1 MTPLRRAT
9 ALTLALG
16 LLAMGPGGPAHARDA
31 ASAEAEYLSEAQSG
45 VDEVKGAE
53 SYYNNDDRQ
62 SACRI
67 INDARHHIYAAMG
80 KYDAARAEAQADSS
94 EDGDQKAETLNQL
107 AGVQDALAGL
117 RDRSLNDWQA
127 MC

>member
-1 MTPLRRAT
+1 MAPLRRAT
-9 ALTLALG
+9 ALAAVLG
-16 LLAMGPGGPAHARDA
+16 LLALGPGGPARAQA
-31 ASAEAEYLSEAQSG
+31 ATSAEGDYLTEAQSG

-67 INDARHHIYAAMG
+67 INDARHHLYAAIG
-80 KYDAARAEAQADSS
+80 KYDAARAEAEADTSVS
-94 EDGDQKAETLNQL
+94 ADERAENLNQL
-107 AGVQDALAGL
+107 AGVQEGLVSL
-117 RDRSLNDWQA
+117 RDRSLNDWQV